1 MNDRI
6 ENIVRDN
13 VNEALEQADEL
24 LKKAANASD
33 DTAKELQEEAKK
45 KLRMAR
51 ETLGN
56 FYQNASN
63 QSKEI
68 ADGINACV
76 HENPWRAVG
85 IAAAA
90 GVLLGLLIA
99 KK

>member
-1 MNDRI
+1 MKHWNRLMNFLR
-6 ENIVRDN
+6 
-13 VNEALEQADEL
+13 
-24 LKKAANASD
+24 KPP
-33 DTAKELQEEAKK
+33 TLQEEAKK

>member
-1 MNDRI
+1 MSERV
-6 ENIVRDN
+6 ENMIRDN
-13 VNEALEQADEL
+13 INEALEQADEL

-33 DTAKELQEEAKK
+33 
-45 KLRMAR
+45 
-51 ETLGN
+51 
-56 FYQNASN
+56 
-63 QSKEI
+63 EI
-68 ADGINACV
+68 NSCV